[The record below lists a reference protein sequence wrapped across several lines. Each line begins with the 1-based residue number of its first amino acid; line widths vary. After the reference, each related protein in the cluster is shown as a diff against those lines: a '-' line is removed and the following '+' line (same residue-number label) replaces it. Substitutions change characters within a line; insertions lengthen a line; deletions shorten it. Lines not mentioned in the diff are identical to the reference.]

1 MTDAVASE
9 LEAELDRLFQLP
21 PADLVPA
28 RNALAD
34 KLRKAGDRA
43 TAERVKS
50 IKRPTPGAW
59 AINQVWFREPAL
71 LERARTHA
79 ETLREL
85 HASDGVDGRQLS
97 AAVDAQRGATQAI
110 VDAAVR
116 YCDAAGLAGGPPQ
129 QRKIFTSVQGWLSG
143 TADEVPGRMTHDV
156 ESSGF
161 DAVGSVGLVLPFV
174 RPPTTT
180 GAALGASSAP
190 APATPPVAPKHSK
203 TAAAAAA
210 PARANAPAA
219 PKGPDPRVLAHA
231 TEQLAKNEREARTA
245 VDRARER
252 VTERKQA
259 ELELDRARLQ
269 VKDAE
274 RALVHLRA
282 AVAKREAEHSRAT
295 AAVSEAEEDR
305 VRTEE
310 AVAQA
315 RTELANLRGHKSG
328 SK

>member
-1 MTDAVASE
+1 MTDSLA
-9 LEAELDRLFQLP
+9 LEAELDRLFHLP
-21 PADLVPA
+21 PAELVPA

-34 KLRKAGDRA
+34 TLRKAGDRA
-43 TAERVKS
+43 AADRVKS

-59 AINQVWFREPAL
+59 AINQVSFREPAL
-71 LERARTHA
+71 LERASAQA
-79 ETLREL
+79 EKLREL
-85 HASDGVDGRQLS
+85 HASDGVDGRQLA
-97 AAVDAQRGATQAI
+97 AAVDAQRSSTQA
-110 VDAAVR
+110 VVETAVR

-129 QRKIFTSVQGWLSG
+129 QRKIFTTVQAWLSG
-143 TADEVPGRMTHDV
+143 AADEAPGRMTHDV

-161 DAVGSVGLVLPFV
+161 DAIGSVGLVLPFV
-174 RPPTTT
+174 RPPTAT
-180 GAALGASSAP
+180 GAALGAPSAP
-190 APATPPVAPKHSK
+190 VPATPPAGAKHPK
-203 TAAAAAA
+203 AAA
-210 PARANAPAA
+210 PALVPAPPPAA

-231 TEQLAKNEREARTA
+231 TDQLAKREREARTA
-245 VDRARER
+245 VERARER

-259 ELELDRARLQ
+259 ELELDRAQLQ

-295 AAVSEAEEDR
+295 TAVSEAEEDR